1 MTTSNQP
8 LPQANVQVGK
18 TAIHNKLQRVG
29 ATDRLDSE
37 LFSTLTSQLDLESAR
52 QRFRRS
58 AIIAAK
64 AVGACHLIKKNG
76 KWQLPPNH
84 STGRV
89 PNELDLIEEFEGSLD
104 KNFQTGNPTFA
115 QLKCLDELPC
125 LFNRVAAAGAEPEL
139 LMLVMAD
146 RKHSKLATAA
156 IYKVVAAM
164 ELWLKGFH
172 AGESQW
178 QVRSLASIV
187 ELVGRIESC
196 TTVADASTKLVNEL
210 TRGLKCNSVAVATQ
224 VKGKLKLQAISGINK
239 LDRASGTYRNYLQTM
254 RESVLRE
261 EQGVFPPIDTKND
274 HMLLAHKQLAS
285 VVQTDAVLSQP
296 LVASDGEV
304 VGAWCFTGPREMLQN
319 DRFSRFVQTAST
331 PAADALHTSKRAQ
344 RSWLRRKLSY
354 IKSKLTWFTS
364 LMIPLGII
372 GICLLMLVP
381 ITYRVRCNCITEPVS
396 RRYAVAPFDG
406 LITSGYV
413 EPGDLVKQGEVLAE
427 IDGRTIRWEL
437 SGVVAEKMTS
447 LRQREMELVE
457 ENIPK
462 LFLAELENERLAA
475 QESILKF
482 KKENL
487 QIRSPIEGVVLS
499 GSLERSEA
507 SSVETGQVL
516 FEVGPIDA
524 FKVQIEIPA
533 DEIAQVQIGHPVK
546 IWIEGNEET
555 PLEAEI
561 ETMHPRSMIREA
573 QNVFIAELKFD
584 NIEDRFRPGMKGSV
598 RIDCEKRSL
607 GWSLF
612 HKPINYMRSR
622 FTWW

>member
-1 MTTSNQP
+1 MTTSNQ
-8 LPQANVQVGK
+8 ANVHVGK
-18 TAIHNKLQRVG
+18 TAMHNKLHRVG

-37 LFSTLTSQLDLESAR
+37 LFSVLTTTPDPESAR

-76 KWQLPPNH
+76 KWLLPANH

-89 PNELDLIEEFEGSLD
+89 PNELDLIEEFEGTLD
-104 KNFQTGNPTFA
+104 ENFSTNNPTFA
-115 QLKCLDELPC
+115 ELKCLDELPC
-125 LFNRVAAAGAEPEL
+125 LFSRVAAAGAEPEL

-146 RKHSKLATAA
+146 RKHSKAATAA

-164 ELWLKGFH
+164 ELWLKGVH

-178 QVRSLASIV
+178 QVRSLATIV
-187 ELVGRIESC
+187 ELIGRIESC
-196 TTVADASTKLVNEL
+196 PTVADASTKLVNDL
-210 TRGLKCNSVAVATQ
+210 TRNLKCNSVAVATE
-224 VKGKLKLQAISGINK
+224 VKGKLQVQAISGINK
-239 LDRASGTYRNYLQTM
+239 LDRASATYRNYLQTM

-261 EQGVFPPIDTKND
+261 EQAIFPPVDAKND
-274 HMLLAHKQLAS
+274 HMLLAHKQLTS
-285 VVQTDAVLSQP
+285 VVHTDAVISQP
-296 LVASDGEV
+296 LVGSDGQTI
-304 VGAWCFTGPREMLQN
+304 GAWVFTGAKAMLHN
-319 DRFSRFVQTAST
+319 VHFSRFVETAST
-331 PAADALHTSKRAQ
+331 PAADALLTAKRAQ
-344 RSWLRRKLSY
+344 RSWLRRKLSS
-354 IKSKLTWFTS
+354 IRSKLTWFTT
-364 LMIPLGII
+364 LMIPLGIM
-372 GICLLMLVP
+372 GLCLLMLVP
-381 ITYRVRCNCITEPVS
+381 ITYRVRCNCITEPIA

-437 SGVVAEKMTS
+437 SGVTAEKMTS
-447 LRQREMELVE
+447 LRQREIELVE

-487 QIRSPIEGVVLS
+487 QIRSPIDGVVLS

-533 DEIAQVQIGHPVK
+533 NEIAQVKVGHPVK

-555 PLEAEI
+555 PLEAEV
-561 ETMHPRSMIREA
+561 ESMHPRSVIRDA
-573 QNVFIAELKFD
+573 KNVFIAELKFD
-584 NIEDRFRPGMKGSV
+584 NVDDRFRPGMKGSV

-612 HKPINYMRSR
+612 HKPVNYMRSR